1 MKTYA
6 FGVDVGGTT
15 VKIGLLEE
23 DGTLCESW
31 EIPTRTQ
38 NGGVNILPDIAASI
52 QKSIKKN
59 KLTEKQICGIGMG
72 VPGPVSADGTVN
84 KCVNL
89 GWDVFNVEK
98 GMEVLTGFPTRV
110 GNDANMAA
118 LGEMWMGGGKGF
130 LDLVVITLGT
140 GIGAGVIVDGRILS
154 GFNGAAGEIGHMP
167 MREDETEFC
176 GCGKRGCLEQYAS
189 ANGIAR
195 VAKKY
200 LNEHDDASVL
210 RDLPVEE
217 ITAKEVFDAAKAEDA
232 VGLKLVEDFGEI
244 IGIALAQVASVTNPQ
259 VFVIGGGVS
268 KAGPIVTDVIRKY
281 FVPHA
286 FHACS
291 GAEFTLAT
299 LGNDAGI
306 YGSAW
311 SVLNKDKV

>member
-1 MKTYA
+1 MKKYA

-15 VKIGLLEE
+15 VKMGLLEE
-23 DGTLCESW
+23 DGTLCETW
-31 EIPTRTQ
+31 EIPTRTE
-38 NGGVNILPDIAASI
+38 NGGAKILPDIAASVK
-52 QKSIKKN
+52 KSMKKHE
-59 KLTEKQICGIGMG
+59 LTEKQICGIGMG
-72 VPGPVSADGTVN
+72 VPGPVAADGTVN

-98 GMEVLTGFPTRV
+98 EMERLTGFPTKA

-130 LDLVVITLGT
+130 RDLVVITLGT
-140 GIGAGVIVDGRILS
+140 GIGAGVIVNGRIIP
-154 GFNGAAGEIGHMP
+154 GFNGAAGEIGHIP
-167 MREDETEFC
+167 MREDETDFC
-176 GCGKRGCLEQYAS
+176 GCGKRGCLEQYGS

-200 LNEHDDASVL
+200 LTEHDDATVL
-210 RDLPVEE
+210 RDLPIED
-217 ITAKEVFDAAKAEDA
+217 ITAKDVFDAAKAQDK
-232 VGLKLVEDFGEI
+232 VGLRLVEDFGEI
-244 IGIALAQVASVTNPQ
+244 MGIALAQVACVTNPQ

-268 KAGPIVTDVIRKY
+268 KAGTIVTDVIRKY

-291 GAEFTLAT
+291 GAEFALAK

-311 SVLNKDKV
+311 TILQEEK

>member
-1 MKTYA
+1 MYV

-15 VKIGLLEE
+15 VKMGLLEE
-23 DGTLCESW
+23 DGTLCETW
-31 EIPTRTQ
+31 EIPTRTE
-38 NGGVNILPDIAASI
+38 NGGAKILPDIAS
-52 QKSIKKN
+52 SIKKSM
-59 KLTEKQICGIGMG
+59 KKHELSEKQICGIGMG
-72 VPGPVSADGTVN
+72 VPGPVAADGTVN

-98 GMEVLTGFPTRV
+98 EMERLTGFHTKA

-130 LDLVVITLGT
+130 RDLVVITLGT
-140 GIGAGVIVDGRILS
+140 GIGAGVIVNGRIIP
-154 GFNGAAGEIGHMP
+154 GFNGAAGEIGHIP
-167 MREDETEFC
+167 MRENETDFC
-176 GCGKRGCLEQYAS
+176 GCGKRGCLEQYGS

-195 VAKKY
+195 VARKY
-200 LNEHDDASVL
+200 LAEHEDASVL
-210 RDLPVEE
+210 RDLPAEE
-217 ITAKEVFDAAKAEDA
+217 ITAKDVFDAAKAQDE
-232 VGLKLVEDFGEI
+232 VGLRLVEDFGEI
-244 IGIALAQVASVTNPQ
+244 MGIALAQIACVTNPQ

-268 KAGPIVTDVIRKY
+268 KAGTIVTDVIRKY

-291 GAEFTLAT
+291 GAEFALAT

-311 SVLNKDKV
+311 TILQEEK